1 MPKIKTMCL
10 KYGAVPTVTGLM
22 VIAPAMPVW
31 ASESSGSSSVVTAS
45 DWSSVISAITAQ
57 VSPATI
63 VGVIAAGITACI
75 GIVFMWW
82 GVRKMGRALMA
93 AFRKGKLSI

>member
-22 VIAPAMPVW
+22 VIAPAMPAW
-31 ASESSGSSSVVTAS
+31 ASEGSSVVTAS

-57 VSPATI
+57 VSPSTI
-63 VGVIAAGITACI
+63 IGVIAAGITACI

>member
-1 MPKIKTMCL
+1 MPKMKTAIM
-10 KYGAVPTVTGLM
+10 KYGAVPVSTGLM
-22 VIAPAMPVW
+22 VLVSTIPAF
-31 ASESSGSSSVVTAS
+31 ASDSSSGVVSAS

-57 VSPATI
+57 VSPSTI